1 MRMLNISLGASQAF
15 EIPKLRILFSSRAHF
30 FIRLF
35 FVFCFLFF
43 VFVFFF
49 FLESSFLN
57 SLYILNISLRSDVGL
72 VKNFS
77 PLLGCH
83 FVLLT
88 VSFALQNLFSFRR
101 SHLLI
106 DQDMLSDMNMA

>member
-35 FVFCFLFF
+35 FVFCFCL
-43 VFVFFF
+43 FF

>member
-35 FVFCFLFF
+35 E
-43 VFVFFF
+43 
-49 FLESSFLN
+49 FLESIFLN
-57 SLYILNISLRSDVGL
+57 SLYILKIRPRSDVGL
-72 VKNFS
+72 VKIFS
-77 PLLGCH
+77 LLVGCH

>member
-35 FVFCFLFF
+35 FVFCFLFLF
-43 VFVFFF
+43 LFLF

>member
-30 FIRLF
+30 FVR
-35 FVFCFLFF
+35 
-43 VFVFFF
+43 VFVF
-49 FLESSFLN
+49 LEFSFLN
-57 SLYILNISLRSDVGL
+57 SLYILNISPRSDVGL

>member
-30 FIRLF
+30 FIRF
-35 FVFCFLFF
+35 F
-43 VFVFFF
+43 FFF

-57 SLYILNISLRSDVGL
+57 SLYILNISPRSDVGL

-88 VSFALQNLFSFRR
+88 VSFALQNLFSFRS

-106 DQDMLSDMNMA
+106 DQDMLSDRNMA

>member
-30 FIRLF
+30 FIRM
-35 FVFCFLFF
+35 C
-43 VFVFFF
+43 FFF
-49 FLESSFLN
+49 FLVSSFLN
-57 SLYILNISLRSDVGL
+57 SLYILNISPLSDVGL
-72 VKNFS
+72 VKFYS
-77 PLLGCH
+77 PLVGCH

>member
-35 FVFCFLFF
+35 FVFCFLFLF
-43 VFVFFF
+43 FFF

-72 VKNFS
+72 VKIFS

>member
-35 FVFCFLFF
+35 
-43 VFVFFF
+43 FFF

>member
-35 FVFCFLFF
+35 FVFCFLFLF
-43 VFVFFF
+43 FFF

-57 SLYILNISLRSDVGL
+57 SLYILSISPRSDVGL
-72 VKNFS
+72 VKIFS

-106 DQDMLSDMNMA
+106 DQDMLSDRNMA

>member
-30 FIRLF
+30 FFR
-35 FVFCFLFF
+35 
-43 VFVFFF
+43 VFVF
-49 FLESSFLN
+49 LESRFLN
-57 SLYILNISLRSDVGL
+57 SLYILNISPRSDVGL
-72 VKNFS
+72 VKFYS
-77 PLLGCH
+77 PLVGCH

-106 DQDMLSDMNMA
+106 DQDMLSDRNMA

>member
-35 FVFCFLFF
+35 FVFCFLFLF
-43 VFVFFF
+43 LFLF

-106 DQDMLSDMNMA
+106 DQDMLSDRNMA

>member
-1 MRMLNISLGASQAF
+1 MLNISLGDSQAF
-15 EIPKLRILFSSRAHF
+15 EIPKLRILFNSRAHF
-30 FIRLF
+30 FIR
-35 FVFCFLFF
+35 
-43 VFVFFF
+43 VFV

-57 SLYILNISLRSDVGL
+57 SLYILNISPRSDVGL
-72 VKNFS
+72 LKIFS

-88 VSFALQNLFSFRR
+88 VSFALQNLFSFRS

-106 DQDMLSDMNMA
+106 DQDMLSDRNMA

>member
-35 FVFCFLFF
+35 FVFFF
-43 VFVFFF
+43 FFFFF

-106 DQDMLSDMNMA
+106 DQDMLSDRNMA

>member
-35 FVFCFLFF
+35 FVFCFLFLF
-43 VFVFFF
+43 FFF

>member
-35 FVFCFLFF
+35 FVFCFLFL
-43 VFVFFF
+43 FFF
-49 FLESSFLN
+49 LFLESSFLN